1 VFTSFPTPAMLQMEV
16 EQLRIEAIIEPDV
29 QVTLESQNYLLHTHT
44 SYLPLVSNSVQILAT
59 GRFPFYLDYTSLQSE
74 IEPVQ

>member
-1 VFTSFPTPAMLQMEV
+1 MLQMEV
-16 EQLRIEAIIEPDV
+16 EQLRIEAIIESF
-29 QVTLESQNYLLHTHT
+29 ESQNYSLHTHT

-74 IEPVQ
+74 IEPGTMK